1 MSRVLLLTSRRDDGN
16 AMKDLLIDVGHVVDL
31 VDTVPRAV
39 ELVERLRPDVVIA
52 DLEPWTWGGR
62 AVLESWAQMLRAPR
76 LVLLCARRPEA
87 APPEGLRYLRK
98 PVDFAELRAAIGA
111 SGDGRRRQEAA

>member
-1 MSRVLLLTSRRDDGN
+1 MR
-16 AMKDLLIDVGHVVDL
+16 DLLIEGGHVVDL

-39 ELVERLRPDVVIA
+39 EFVEAVRPDVVVA

-62 AVLESWAQMLRAPR
+62 AVLDSWAQMLRAPR
-76 LVLLCARRPEA
+76 LVLLCARRPET

-98 PVDFAELRAAIGA
+98 PVDLDELRAAIGA
-111 SGDGRRRQEAA
+111 SDARPRQEAA